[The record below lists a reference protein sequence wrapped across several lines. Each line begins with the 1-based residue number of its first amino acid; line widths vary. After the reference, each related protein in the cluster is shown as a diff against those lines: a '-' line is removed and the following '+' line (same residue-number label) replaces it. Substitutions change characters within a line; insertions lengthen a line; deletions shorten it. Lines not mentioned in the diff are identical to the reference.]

1 MLNEEDVILTGLAVA
16 ALHNKKKTLKRKRGK
31 WENFP
36 YAEFFSCL
44 LEYSLLLILYKHEKD
59 L

>member
-1 MLNEEDVILTGLAVA
+1 MLNDEDVILIGLAVA
-16 ALHNKKKTLKRKRGK
+16 ALPNKKKTLKRKRRK

-36 YAEFFSCL
+36 YAEFCNCL
-44 LEYSLLLILYKHEKD
+44 LEYFLHLILYKHGKD

>member
-1 MLNEEDVILTGLAVA
+1 MLNEEDVILIGLAA
-16 ALHNKKKTLKRKRGK
+16 AASPNKKETLKRKRGK

-36 YAEFFSCL
+36 YAAFFNCL
-44 LEYSLLLILYKHEKD
+44 LEYSLLLILYKHGHD